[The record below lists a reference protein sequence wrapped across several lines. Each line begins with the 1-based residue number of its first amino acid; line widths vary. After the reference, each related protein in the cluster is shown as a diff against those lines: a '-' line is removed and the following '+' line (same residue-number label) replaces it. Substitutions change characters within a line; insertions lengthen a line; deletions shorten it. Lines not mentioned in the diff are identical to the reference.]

1 MKDDVSYHVLVDNV
15 KEDNKVFEGPHVKMY
30 MAILATLVI

>member
-15 KEDNKVFEGPHVKMY
+15 KEDNKVFEVPHVKM
-30 MAILATLVI
+30 